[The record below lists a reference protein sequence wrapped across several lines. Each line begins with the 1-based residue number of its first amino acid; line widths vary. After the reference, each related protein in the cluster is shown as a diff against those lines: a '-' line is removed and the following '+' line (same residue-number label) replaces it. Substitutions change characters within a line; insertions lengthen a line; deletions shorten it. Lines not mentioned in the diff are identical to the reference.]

1 MRRDAPTFVAKQV
14 LAILERHTRSA
25 QSPPKGVLQVV
36 DPNSPKTR
44 LHFDLF
50 AAAASDLLAGS
61 EALRRIIC
69 DAYPVIVLDEF
80 QDTNAAEW
88 RFISTLGKSSRLIA
102 FADAQQRSYEFRG
115 ADPRRI
121 SEFVSA
127 FDPDTF
133 DFAGENHCS
142 DGTCGAIVPA
152 RCQAGCRLSSSLR

>member
-1 MRRDAPTFVAKQV
+1 
-14 LAILERHTRSA
+14 
-25 QSPPKGVLQVV
+25 
-36 DPNSPKTR
+36 

-50 AAAASDLLAGS
+50 AAAASHLLARS

-115 ADPRRI
+115 AVIHAASASSSAPSIRTHSI
-121 SEFVSA
+121 SLV
-127 FDPDTF
+127 
-133 DFAGENHCS
+133 NHRS
-142 DGTCGAIVPA
+142 DGTCGAGPFLAGLLALLCAA
-152 RCQAGCRLSSSLR
+152 RRAVRASSDQAAEFGGLKGWKCRSNCRNCGACEWL